1 MTSAG
6 YIEINGR
13 EVALDKEGYLVQ
25 LADWDEDVATS
36 LASQEQITLGPAH
49 WEIINLLRVF
59 YNRHQISP
67 ANRAL
72 VNLVKRDL
80 GFDKGK
86 SIYLMKLFRGSPAKT
101 ASKISGLPKP
111 ENCL

>member
-1 MTSAG
+1 MSTANTLQLNHRV
-6 YIEINGR
+6 ID
-13 EVALDKEGYLVQ
+13 LDKEGYLID
-25 LADWDEDVATS
+25 LADWDETVATA
-36 LASQEQITLGPAH
+36 LAQQEEIALGPAH
-49 WEIINLLRVF
+49 WEIINLLRIF
-59 YNRHQISP
+59 YNRHQMSP

-80 GFDKGK
+80 GAEKGK

>member
-1 MTSAG
+1 MATANL
-6 YIEINGR
+6 IEINGR
-13 EVALDKEGYLVQ
+13 EVALDKEGYLLE
-25 LADWDEDVATS
+25 LADWNEDVATT
-36 LASQEQITLGPAH
+36 LASLEEITLGPAH
-49 WEIINLLRVF
+49 WEIINLLRIF
-59 YNRHQISP
+59 YNRHQMSP

-80 GFDKGK
+80 GTNKGK

>member
-1 MTSAG
+1 MTSG
-6 YIEINGR
+6 NLIEINGC
-13 EVALDKEGYLVQ
+13 EIALDKEGYLVE
-25 LADWDEDVATS
+25 LADWDEDVAIA
-36 LASQEQITLGPAH
+36 LASQEEITLIPAH
-49 WEIINLLRVF
+49 WEVINLLRIF
-59 YNRHQISP
+59 YNRHQMSP

-80 GFDKGK
+80 GSDKGK

-101 ASKISGLPKP
+101 ANKISGLPKP

>member
-1 MTSAG
+1 MTSASLLA
-6 YIEINGR
+6 INGR
-13 EVALDKEGYLVQ
+13 EIALDKEGYLVQ
-25 LADWDEDVATS
+25 LTDWDEDVATS

-49 WEIINLLRVF
+49 WEVINLLRVF
-59 YNRHQISP
+59 YNRHQTSP

-80 GFDKGK
+80 GIDKGK

>member
-1 MTSAG
+1 MMIANFM
-6 YIEINGR
+6 EINGR
-13 EVALDKEGYLVQ
+13 EIALDKEGYLVE
-25 LADWDEDVATS
+25 LADWDEDVASS
-36 LASQEQITLGPAH
+36 LAAQEDITLGPAH
-49 WEIINLLRVF
+49 WEIINLLRIF
-59 YNRHQISP
+59 HNHHQMSP

-80 GFDKGK
+80 GANKGK

>member
-1 MTSAG
+1 MTNASFM
-6 YIEINGR
+6 EINGR
-13 EVALDKEGYLVQ
+13 EIALDKEGYLIE
-25 LADWDEDVATS
+25 LADWDEDVAS
-36 LASQEQITLGPAH
+36 NLAAQEQITLGPAH
-49 WEIINLLRVF
+49 WEVINLLRIF
-59 YNRHQISP
+59 YNRHQMSP

-80 GFDKGK
+80 GADKGK
-86 SIYLMKLFRGSPAKT
+86 SVYLMKLFRGSPAKT

>member
-1 MTSAG
+1 MTNE
-6 YIEINGR
+6 YQLEINGR
-13 EVALDKEGYLVQ
+13 EIALDKEGYLVE
-25 LADWDEDVATS
+25 LADWDEDVAS
-36 LASQEQITLGPAH
+36 ALASQDEITLGPAH
-49 WEIINLLRVF
+49 WEVINLLRIF
-59 YNRHQISP
+59 YNRHQMSP

-80 GFDKGK
+80 GPDKGR

-101 ASKISGLPKP
+101 ASKIAGLPKP

>member
-1 MTSAG
+1 MTSASLL
-6 YIEINGR
+6 EINGR
-13 EVALDKEGYLVQ
+13 EIALDKEGYLVE

-36 LASQEQITLGPAH
+36 LATQEQITLSPAH
-49 WEIINLLRVF
+49 WEVINLLRVF
-59 YNRHQISP
+59 YTRHQMSP

-72 VNLVKRDL
+72 VNLVRRDL
-80 GFDKGK
+80 GVDKGK

>member
-1 MTSAG
+1 MMIANFM
-6 YIEINGR
+6 EINGR
-13 EVALDKEGYLVQ
+13 EIALDKDGYLVE
-25 LADWDEDVATS
+25 LADWDEHVAFS
-36 LASQEQITLGPAH
+36 LASQEEIILGPAH
-49 WEIINLLRVF
+49 WEVINLLRIF
-59 YNRHQISP
+59 YNRHQMSP

-80 GFDKGK
+80 GVDKGK
-86 SIYLMKLFRGSPAKT
+86 SVYLMKLFRGSPAKT

>member
-1 MTSAG
+1 MASANI
-6 YIEINGR
+6 IEINGR
-13 EVALDKEGYLVQ
+13 QIALDKEGYLVD
-25 LADWDEDVATS
+25 LADWDEDVASS
-36 LASQEQITLGPAH
+36 LASGEEITLGPAH
-49 WEIINLLRVF
+49 WEVINLLRIF
-59 YNRHQISP
+59 YNRHQMSP

-80 GFDKGK
+80 GADKGK
-86 SIYLMKLFRGSPAKT
+86 SVYLMKLFRGSPAKT

>member
-1 MTSAG
+1 MTSASVLN
-6 YIEINGR
+6 INGR
-13 EVALDKEGYLVQ
+13 EIALDKEGYL
-25 LADWDEDVATS
+25 LELTDWDEDVATA
-36 LASQEQITLGPAH
+36 LASQEEIVLSPAH
-49 WEIINLLRVF
+49 WEVINLLRIF
-59 YNRHQISP
+59 YNRHQLSP

-72 VNLVKRDL
+72 VSVVKRDL
-80 GFDKGK
+80 GVDKGK

>member
-1 MTSAG
+1 MTDNNQLQIG
-6 YIEINGR
+6 GR
-13 EVALDKEGYLVQ
+13 SIALDKEGYLVD
-25 LADWDEDVATS
+25 LSDWDEDVAVA
-36 LASQEQITLGPAH
+36 LASQEDITLGPTH
-49 WEIINLLRVF
+49 WEVINLLRIF
-59 YNRHQISP
+59 YNRHQMSP

-80 GFDKGK
+80 GADKGK

>member
-1 MTSAG
+1 MASTSLL
-6 YIEINGR
+6 EINGR
-13 EVALDKEGYLVQ
+13 EIALDKEGYLVQ
-25 LADWDEDVATS
+25 LADWDEDVATA
-36 LASQEQITLGPAH
+36 LAAQEKITLGPAH
-49 WEIINLLRVF
+49 WEVINLLRVF
-59 YNRHQISP
+59 YNRHQMSP

-72 VNLVKRDL
+72 VNIVKRDL
-80 GFDKGK
+80 GVDKGK

>member
-1 MTSAG
+1 MTNAHFL
-6 YIEINGR
+6 EINGR
-13 EVALDKEGYLVQ
+13 HIALDKEGYLVE
-25 LADWDEDVATS
+25 LADWDEDVAS
-36 LASQEQITLGPAH
+36 NLASVEEITLGPAH
-49 WEIINLLRVF
+49 WEVINLLRIF
-59 YNRHQISP
+59 YNRHQMSP

-80 GFDKGK
+80 GANKGK

>member
-1 MTSAG
+1 M
-6 YIEINGR
+6 EINGR
-13 EVALDKEGYLVQ
+13 EIALDKEGYLIE
-25 LADWDEDVATS
+25 LADWDEDVAS
-36 LASQEQITLGPAH
+36 NLAAQEQITLGPAH
-49 WEIINLLRVF
+49 WEVINLLRIF
-59 YNRHQISP
+59 YNRHQMSP

-80 GFDKGK
+80 GADKGK
-86 SIYLMKLFRGSPAKT
+86 SVYLMKLFRGSPAKT

>member
-1 MTSAG
+1 MTGNATLQ
-6 YIEINGR
+6 IDGR
-13 EVALDKEGYLVQ
+13 DVPVDKEGYLVS
-25 LADWDEDVATS
+25 LSDWDETVATA
-36 LASQEQITLGPAH
+36 LAAQEEITLGPAH

-80 GFDKGK
+80 GTEKGK
-86 SIYLMKLFRGSPAKT
+86 SIYLMKLFKGSPAKLS
-101 ASKISGLPKP
+101 SKIAGLPKP

>member
-1 MTSAG
+1 M
-6 YIEINGR
+6 EINGR
-13 EVALDKEGYLVQ
+13 EIALDKEGYLVE
-25 LADWDEDVATS
+25 LADWNEDVAS
-36 LASQEQITLGPAH
+36 NLAAQDEITLGPAH
-49 WEIINLLRVF
+49 WEVINLLRIF
-59 YNRHQISP
+59 YNRHQMSP

-80 GFDKGK
+80 GADKGK
-86 SIYLMKLFRGSPAKT
+86 SVYLMKLFRGSPAKT

>member
-1 MTSAG
+1 M
-6 YIEINGR
+6 EINGR
-13 EVALDKEGYLVQ
+13 EIALDKEGYLIE
-25 LADWDEDVATS
+25 LADWDEDVAS
-36 LASQEQITLGPAH
+36 NLAAQEQIILGPAH
-49 WEIINLLRVF
+49 WEVINLLRIF
-59 YNRHQISP
+59 YNRHQMSP

-80 GFDKGK
+80 GADKGK
-86 SIYLMKLFRGSPAKT
+86 SVYLMKLFRGSPAKT

>member
-1 MTSAG
+1 MTAAKQ
-6 YIEINGR
+6 IVIDDREIS
-13 EVALDKEGYLVQ
+13 LDKEGYLVE
-25 LADWDEDVATS
+25 LADWDENVAVHF
-36 LASQEQITLGPAH
+36 ASEEEITLGPAH
-49 WEIINLLRVF
+49 WEIINLLRIF
-59 YNRHQISP
+59 YNRHQMSP

-80 GFDKGK
+80 GAKKGK

>member
-1 MTSAG
+1 MTKSDSIAS
-6 YIEINGR
+6 NGR
-13 EVALDKEGYLVQ
+13 EIALDKEGYLVE

-36 LASQEQITLGPAH
+36 LAFQEQITLGPAH

-59 YNRHQISP
+59 YGRHQMSP

-72 VNLVKRDL
+72 VSLVKRDL
-80 GFDKGK
+80 GVDKGK

>member
-1 MTSAG
+1 MTSTSF
-6 YIEINGR
+6 IEINGR
-13 EVALDKEGYLVQ
+13 EIALDKDGYLVQ

-36 LASQEQITLGPAH
+36 LASEEQITLDPAH
-49 WEIINLLRVF
+49 WEVINLLRVF
-59 YNRHQISP
+59 YNRHQMSP

-80 GFDKGK
+80 GPDKGK